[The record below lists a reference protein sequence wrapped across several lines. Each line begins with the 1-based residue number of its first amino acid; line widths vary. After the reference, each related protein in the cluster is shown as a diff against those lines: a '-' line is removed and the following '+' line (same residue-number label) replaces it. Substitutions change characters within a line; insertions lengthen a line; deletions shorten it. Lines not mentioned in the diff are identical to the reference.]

1 MRPASLVAWRWL
13 SLKYAGTVITASVTV
28 SPRKAS
34 AVFFIFSRT
43 LAEISCGAI
52 LRPSAV
58 ATQASPLSCWT
69 MAYGTRSMS
78 FCTSASVNLRPIR
91 RFTA

>member
-13 SLKYAGTVITASVTV
+13 SLKYAGTVMTASVTF
-28 SPRKAS
+28 SPRKSS
-34 AVFFIFSRT
+34 AVFFIFSST

-52 LRPSAV
+52 LRPSLV
-58 ATQASPLSCWT
+58 CTQASPLSWAR
-69 MAYGTRSMS
+69 MPYGTWAMS
-78 FCTSASVNLRPIR
+78 FCTSPSVNLRPIR

>member
-1 MRPASLVAWRWL
+1 M
-13 SLKYAGTVITASVTV
+13 TASVTV

-34 AVFFIFSRT
+34 AVFFIFSST

-58 ATQASPLSCWT
+58 CTQASPLSWAT
-69 MAYGTRSMS
+69 MPYGTRSRS
-78 FCTSASVNLRPIR
+78 FLTSASVNLRPIR
-91 RFTA
+91 RLTA